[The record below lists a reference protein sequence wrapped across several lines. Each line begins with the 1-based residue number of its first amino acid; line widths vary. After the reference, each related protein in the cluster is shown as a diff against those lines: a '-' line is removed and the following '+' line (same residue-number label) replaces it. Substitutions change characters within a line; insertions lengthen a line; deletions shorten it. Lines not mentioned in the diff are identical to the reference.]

1 MEINKEVE
9 LFIVMPLFNEEESIE
24 RTVQEW
30 LTAVRKEGILFQL
43 LLINDGSKDKSLE
56 IIQCL
61 AENNSE
67 VVVWT
72 GENQGHGKS
81 CFDGYKYA
89 VEQGFPLIM
98 QLDSDGQCDP
108 KYFNK
113 FYGLIH
119 QSEVDAVYGVRYY
132 RKDGLIR
139 YFVSRILSVIA
150 FFRVG
155 IWVFDPNVPYRI
167 FKRDSVLK
175 AIDSFKVIDLFNVY
189 LSLYHRKYCRVRYQA
204 IVFRDRWGGSP
215 SVKVS
220 GLFPWAINF
229 WKQLSRI

>member
-9 LFIVMPLFNEEESIE
+9 LFIVMPLFNEEESITK
-24 RTVQEW
+24 TVQEW
-30 LTAVRKEGILFQL
+30 LTAVRQERIHFQL

-56 IIQCL
+56 IINDL
-61 AENNSE
+61 AEKNVE
-67 VVVWT
+67 ILVWS
-72 GENQGHGKS
+72 GVNQGHGKS
-81 CFDGYKYA
+81 CYDGYKFAIEKGY
-89 VEQGFPLIM
+89 PLIM

-113 FYGLIH
+113 FYKLIQ
-119 QSEVDAVYGVRYY
+119 QSDVDAVYGVRYY

-150 FFRVG
+150 LLRVG

-167 FKRDSVLK
+167 FKRESVLK
-175 AIDSFKVIDLFNVY
+175 AFESFKVIDLFNVY
-189 LSLYHRKYCRVRYQA
+189 LSLFHRKYCRVKYQA

-229 WKQLSRI
+229 WKQLSEI